1 MREGGSASNLAVV
14 ERKETRRKPGGCIG
28 VFFQL
33 FDWKKKKQ
41 FPKKLF
47 PPVTAAKRVL
57 RRIGGHE
64 KLTVAKHLLVPQE
77 NSGGIAAVKRAETGR
92 SCSSQDSLATGMCTP
107 GLVARLMGLESMPA
121 AHHDNTRHA
130 LTSDFDDVQC
140 LKVGSRPQK
149 LPKTGRFLK
158 NRRATGNAS
167 RIGSDALQLNMS
179 LEQQRK
185 LALLLKS
192 QRTPSKRK
200 KARLVEVA
208 TKILE
213 PGLQS
218 RNRLKFGI
226 TGVGISSNIAEG
238 SDAPFLSKKPDE
250 PLCYDF
256 LLGSCTS
263 CGNLVEVVD
272 LRSTDNAAQ
281 GLDHGHGALDSD
293 YGSASSLPSSS
304 CDTAVLG
311 SEKRVRTL
319 PIRGEDIKRSSSLIT
334 AKGQSRATH
343 LALEAKTNSVHSR
356 DRKCSVRNEQDMC
369 RMHES
374 IAPKQ
379 NNWRLSQS
387 TLSNENLVSGS
398 RQHSRQ
404 CNTRGSNAVIGTK
417 KFAAANKSFESRTL
431 ANCRTRASK
440 KNVMKL
446 GKCDLDQD
454 NMVPKGR
461 PMSNGA
467 FMKQRNLKKEL
478 VKSKISGS
486 IGNHLRNRTSIRSDS
501 QEDAKAGGRSRKTN
515 STSPSMLNS
524 RTRQVSGSTSHQNK
538 VERSKAFNELTGCT
552 SPKELVLSQESE
564 KLSSQNEIEEDALFA
579 YLEDKITDLSCLD
592 ENNLQADHY
601 FPGISS
607 LSILERMIST
617 LLNRGSSSPKNTDR
631 VKNNLH
637 LSCIDSSDDAIFD
650 GQRAKTT
657 EKVQVGVK
665 SRTSAV
671 CSTSCDDHPN
681 LMTALEVSLP
691 TDGCFCWDLSCTSG
705 ENLSHLLWLRFV
717 LMSQMFLSKN
727 RLAKSIEEE
736 IIRWH
741 HMAGKS
747 LTELIEQDVQH
758 PSSDWPSSKLGGS
771 AEIRIDGRDD
781 GRLKDCEQ
789 QPEVLP
795 GVHCRHGISSL
806 VSLPLHRHHR
816 VARKPPFCEIPTGYH
831 SASLLL
837 FFRHLHQRRGADA
850 ACIGDQC
857 SAIPILFLYSALQFP
872 TVYHHLTASSLSFVG
887 SFDDASKTLADRR
900 YFPVF
905 REHCR
910 PPCYVNEHYLPTL
923 VTKLFPGLNSNRSL
937 TWVDWSRGGA
947 HPATYRRRDVSVG
960 LMERTRNDYSNNTTN
975 TTTMCFLFARKLE
988 AAGVAPLLQIAGAAM
1003 HLRDLKVGEGLLML
1017 DVEAEA
1023 ERTQLPRRIRER

>member
-64 KLTVAKHLLVPQE
+64 KLTVAKHLLVLLHH
-77 NSGGIAAVKRAETGR
+77 IRAETGR
-92 SCSSQDSLATGMCTP
+92 SCSSRDSLATGMCTP
-107 GLVARLMGLESMPA
+107 GLVARLMGLESMPV

-130 LTSDFDDVQC
+130 STSDFDDVQC

-158 NRRATGNAS
+158 NRRPTGNAS

-226 TGVGISSNIAEG
+226 AGVGISSNIAEG

-281 GLDHGHGALDSD
+281 GLDHGH
-293 YGSASSLPSSS
+293 
-304 CDTAVLG
+304 
-311 SEKRVRTL
+311 E
-319 PIRGEDIKRSSSLIT
+319 
-334 AKGQSRATH
+334 GQSRAAP

-374 IAPKQ
+374 TAPKQ
-379 NNWRLSQS
+379 NNWRLNQS

-501 QEDAKAGGRSRKTN
+501 QEDAKAGGGSRKKN

-552 SPKELVLSQESE
+552 SPKELVL
-564 KLSSQNEIEEDALFA
+564 NALFA

-617 LLNRGSSSPKNTDR
+617 LLNRGSPSPKNTDR
-631 VKNNLH
+631 AKNNLH

-657 EKVQVGVK
+657 EKVQASYNYLDIQVGVK

-691 TDGCFCWDLSCTSG
+691 IDGCFCWDLSCTSG
-705 ENLSHLLWLRFV
+705 ENLSY
-717 LMSQMFLSKN
+717 
-727 RLAKSIEEE
+727 I
-736 IIRWH
+736 
-741 HMAGKS
+741 
-747 LTELIEQDVQH
+747 
-758 PSSDWPSSKLGGS
+758 
-771 AEIRIDGRDD
+771 
-781 GRLKDCEQ
+781 
-789 QPEVLP
+789 
-795 GVHCRHGISSL
+795 
-806 VSLPLHRHHR
+806 
-816 VARKPPFCEIPTGYH
+816 
-831 SASLLL
+831 
-837 FFRHLHQRRGADA
+837 
-850 ACIGDQC
+850 
-857 SAIPILFLYSALQFP
+857 
-872 TVYHHLTASSLSFVG
+872 
-887 SFDDASKTLADRR
+887 
-900 YFPVF
+900 
-905 REHCR
+905 
-910 PPCYVNEHYLPTL
+910 
-923 VTKLFPGLNSNRSL
+923 
-937 TWVDWSRGGA
+937 
-947 HPATYRRRDVSVG
+947 
-960 LMERTRNDYSNNTTN
+960 
-975 TTTMCFLFARKLE
+975 CFGFNL
-988 AAGVAPLLQIAGAAM
+988 
-1003 HLRDLKVGEGLLML
+1003 
-1017 DVEAEA
+1017 
-1023 ERTQLPRRIRER
+1023 

>member
-705 ENLSHLLWLRFV
+705 CKPNYESSERFCNKTQEREQENNDSSLTLLLLEGNPLRLLLLDCMMECLDSLYSCFYYTGCNSWFR
-717 LMSQMFLSKN
+717 SQMFLSKN

-771 AEIRIDGRDD
+771 AEVSEEIEEDLLELMID
-781 GRLKDCEQ
+781 E
-789 QPEVLP
+789 
-795 GVHCRHGISSL
+795 L
-806 VSLPLHRHHR
+806 VID
-816 VARKPPFCEIPTGYH
+816 FCQY
-831 SASLLL
+831 
-837 FFRHLHQRRGADA
+837 
-850 ACIGDQC
+850 
-857 SAIPILFLYSALQFP
+857 
-872 TVYHHLTASSLSFVG
+872 
-887 SFDDASKTLADRR
+887 
-900 YFPVF
+900 
-905 REHCR
+905 
-910 PPCYVNEHYLPTL
+910 
-923 VTKLFPGLNSNRSL
+923 
-937 TWVDWSRGGA
+937 
-947 HPATYRRRDVSVG
+947 
-960 LMERTRNDYSNNTTN
+960 
-975 TTTMCFLFARKLE
+975 
-988 AAGVAPLLQIAGAAM
+988 
-1003 HLRDLKVGEGLLML
+1003 
-1017 DVEAEA
+1017 
-1023 ERTQLPRRIRER
+1023 

>member
-1 MREGGSASNLAVV
+1 MREGGSASNLTIV

-64 KLTVAKHLLVPQE
+64 KLTVAKHLLVLL
-77 NSGGIAAVKRAETGR
+77 NRIRAETGR
-92 SCSSQDSLATGMCTP
+92 SCSSQDSRATGMCTP
-107 GLVARLMGLESMPA
+107 GLVARLMGLESMPI

-130 LTSDFDDVQC
+130 STSDFDDVEC

-158 NRRATGNAS
+158 NRRPTGNAS

-185 LALLLKS
+185 LALLLKG

-250 PLCYDF
+250 PLRYDF

-272 LRSTDNAAQ
+272 LRSTDNTAQ

-293 YGSASSLPSSS
+293 DGSSSSLPSSS
-304 CDTAVLG
+304 YDTAVLG
-311 SEKRVRTL
+311 SEKR
-319 PIRGEDIKRSSSLIT
+319 
-334 AKGQSRATH
+334 
-343 LALEAKTNSVHSR
+343 TNSVHSR

-379 NNWRLSQS
+379 NNWRLNQS

-398 RQHSRQ
+398 RQHSQ
-404 CNTRGSNAVIGTK
+404 H
-417 KFAAANKSFESRTL
+417 FESRTL

-440 KNVMKL
+440 KNVIKL

-454 NMVPKGR
+454 DMVPKGR

-467 FMKQRNLKKEL
+467 FMKQRNLRKEL

-486 IGNHLRNRTSIRSDS
+486 IGNHLRNRTSFRSDS
-501 QEDAKAGGRSRKTN
+501 QEDAKAGGGSRKKN
-515 STSPSMLNS
+515 STGSSMLNS
-524 RTRQVSGSTSHQNK
+524 QTRQVSGSTFHQNK
-538 VERSKAFNELTGCT
+538 VERRKAFNELTGCT
-552 SPKELVLSQESE
+552 SPKELVSSQESE
-564 KLSSQNEIEEDALFA
+564 NLSSQNEIEEDALFA
-579 YLEDKITDLSCLD
+579 YLEDKITDLSYLD

-617 LLNRGSSSPKNTDR
+617 LLNRGSPSPKNTDR
-631 VKNNLH
+631 AKNNLH
-637 LSCIDSSDDAIFD
+637 FPCIDSSDDAIFD

-657 EKVQVGVK
+657 EKVQASYNYLDTQVNFQTRINL
-665 SRTSAV
+665 SNFL
-671 CSTSCDDHPN
+671 CDDRPN

-691 TDGCFCWDLSCTSG
+691 ADGCFCWDLNCTSG
-705 ENLSHLLWLRFV
+705 CKPDYKSSERFCNKTLEREQENNDSSLTLLLLEGNPLRLLLLDCMMECLDSLYSCFYYTGCNSWFR
-717 LMSQMFLSKN
+717 SQMFLSKN

-758 PSSDWPSSKLGGS
+758 PSSDWPSSKIGGS
-771 AEIRIDGRDD
+771 AEVSEDIEEDLLEYMINELVID
-781 GRLKDCEQ
+781 
-789 QPEVLP
+789 
-795 GVHCRHGISSL
+795 
-806 VSLPLHRHHR
+806 
-816 VARKPPFCEIPTGYH
+816 FC
-831 SASLLL
+831 
-837 FFRHLHQRRGADA
+837 
-850 ACIGDQC
+850 QC
-857 SAIPILFLYSALQFP
+857 
-872 TVYHHLTASSLSFVG
+872 
-887 SFDDASKTLADRR
+887 
-900 YFPVF
+900 
-905 REHCR
+905 
-910 PPCYVNEHYLPTL
+910 
-923 VTKLFPGLNSNRSL
+923 
-937 TWVDWSRGGA
+937 
-947 HPATYRRRDVSVG
+947 
-960 LMERTRNDYSNNTTN
+960 
-975 TTTMCFLFARKLE
+975 
-988 AAGVAPLLQIAGAAM
+988 
-1003 HLRDLKVGEGLLML
+1003 
-1017 DVEAEA
+1017 
-1023 ERTQLPRRIRER
+1023 